1 MRALVDMEGSGLVPM
16 LQQDK
21 YEDLGRMYTLFRR
34 VEGGLDLMRSV
45 LGEHIKDTGRALI
58 NDPERTKDPV
68 DFVHKLLEEKDK
80 YDRCGRF
87 LSPLLKLF
95 ARRREVVAEKQAIKR
110 AKYNEMSSSN
120 SRSNESNSAWSQV
133 SLQVLASKGLS

>member
-45 LGEHIKDTGRALI
+45 LGDHIKDTGRALI

-87 LSPLLKLF
+87 LCPPQF
-95 ARRREVVAEKQAIKR
+95 IVKR
-110 AKYNEMSSSN
+110 K
-120 SRSNESNSAWSQV
+120 
-133 SLQVLASKGLS
+133 

>member
-1 MRALVDMEGSGLVPM
+1 MEGHKLWQCVACMISHLVATARPCASSLFDVLLWQMRALVDMEGSGLVPM

-45 LGEHIKDTGRALI
+45 LGDHIKDTGRALI

-87 LSPLLKLF
+87 LSPP
-95 ARRREVVAEKQAIKR
+95 
-110 AKYNEMSSSN
+110 
-120 SRSNESNSAWSQV
+120 
-133 SLQVLASKGLS
+133 